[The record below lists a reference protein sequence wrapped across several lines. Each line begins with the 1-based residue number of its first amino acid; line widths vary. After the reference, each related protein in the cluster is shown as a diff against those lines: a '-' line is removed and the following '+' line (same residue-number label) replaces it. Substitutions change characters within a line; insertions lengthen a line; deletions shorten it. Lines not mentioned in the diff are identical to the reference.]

1 MPERGA
7 PLYLGGNDDEP
18 EKLVRQKNAGTG
30 ALEVATGLVGLT
42 FRLAATESGG
52 AIHASLNKVATER
65 GVTGKYFAIFEGTD
79 LATHLA
85 PFVGGDVFEVF
96 GNGQDVNYVTRRAVV
111 AVRP

>member
-1 MPERGA
+1 VPERGQ

-18 EKLVRQKNAGTG
+18 EKLVRKKNAATG
-30 ALEVATGLVGLT
+30 ALEVATGLGGLL
-42 FRLAATESGG
+42 FFLAATETGG
-52 AIHASLNKVATER
+52 AIHASLSKAATER
-65 GVTGKYFAIFEGTD
+65 GATGKYFAVFEGSD

-85 PFVGGDVFEVF
+85 ALAGQDVFEVF